1 MLAGFLAWW
10 RGLRHLERRGYIYI
24 WGNLWWF
31 VLSLPIVTAPAAW
44 AGLMHLG
51 YVAHRNPGVNLDA
64 FWAGFR
70 MNLRRGFVLTLLN
83 AVVIGVNL
91 VNLWGA
97 QAQDG
102 LAYDVLRGVW
112 LLALALWF
120 TIQLYLWPLFYAM
133 EQPTL
138 WGALRNAA
146 VMILLNPL
154 FTLGLWLG
162 IALILAFSLVF
173 FIAWALITGGALAAV
188 ANSAVLD
195 RLSAAGYEPVQA
207 ES

>member
-1 MLAGFLAWW
+1 MFAGLLACW

-44 AGLMHLG
+44 AGLMRLG
-51 YVAHRNPGVNLDA
+51 YVAHHSPGVNLEA
-64 FWAGFR
+64 FWDGFR
-70 MNLRRGFVLTLLN
+70 TNLRRGFVLALLN
-83 AVVIGVNL
+83 VIVIGVNF

-97 QAQDG
+97 QEQSG
-102 LAYDVLRGVW
+102 LVYDMLRAVW

-133 EQPTL
+133 ANPTL
-138 WGALRNAA
+138 VGALRNAA

-162 IALILAFSLVF
+162 VALILAFSMVF
-173 FIAWALITGGALAAV
+173 FIAWVLLTGGALAAV

-207 ES
+207 EH